1 MRKVIVNSTPIIA
14 LSKVGLLQLL
24 REMYGEVTIPQAVYD
39 EVTRKN
45 DVAKKE
51 IINSPWIHRER
62 VADNSARRMYMAKL
76 HDGEVEVMML
86 AQEHGPDHLVV
97 IDDNAAR
104 KTAEY
109 LGLRLTGTV
118 GVIIRA
124 KELGLVDSVM
134 SIVRKMES
142 SGIYFSD
149 GLMDRVRRLAGE

>member
-14 LSKVGLLQLL
+14 LCKADLLPLL
-24 REMYGEVTIPQAVYD
+24 RELYGEVTIPQAVYD

-45 DVAKKE
+45 DVVRKLLLE
-51 IINSPWIHRER
+51 SHWIHTER
-62 VADNSARRMYMAKL
+62 VKNDAARRMYKAKL

-86 AQEHGPDHLVV
+86 AQEHGADHLVI

-118 GVIIRA
+118 GVLIRA
-124 KELGLVDSVM
+124 KQLGLVNSVTPT
-134 SIVRKMES
+134 IHKMEES
-142 SGIYFSD
+142 EIYLSD
-149 GLMDRVRRLAGE
+149 RLKERVRRLAGE

>member
-14 LSKVGLLQLL
+14 LCKAGVLQLL
-24 REMYGEVTIPQAVYD
+24 HELYGEVTIPRAVFD

-45 DVAKKE
+45 DVVKKAVLE
-51 IINSPWIHRER
+51 NPWIHIER
-62 VADNSARRMYMAKL
+62 VRDGSARRMYKTKL

-118 GVIIRA
+118 GVLIRA
-124 KELGLVDSVM
+124 KQLGLVDSVM
-134 SIVRKMES
+134 AIVRKMES
-142 SGIYFSD
+142 SGIFLSEE
-149 GLMDRVRRLAGE
+149 LKERVRRIAEE

>member
-14 LSKVGLLQLL
+14 LCKAGVLQLL
-24 REMYGEVTIPQAVYD
+24 HELYGEVTIPRAVFD

-45 DVAKKE
+45 DVVKKAVLE
-51 IINSPWIHRER
+51 NPWIHIER
-62 VADNSARRMYMAKL
+62 VRDSSARRMYKTKL

-97 IDDNAAR
+97 IDDNAPC

-118 GVIIRA
+118 GVLIRA
-124 KELGLVDSVM
+124 KQLGLVDSVM
-134 SIVRKMES
+134 AIVRKMES
-142 SGIYFSD
+142 SGIFLSEE
-149 GLMDRVRRLAGE
+149 LKEMVRRIAEE